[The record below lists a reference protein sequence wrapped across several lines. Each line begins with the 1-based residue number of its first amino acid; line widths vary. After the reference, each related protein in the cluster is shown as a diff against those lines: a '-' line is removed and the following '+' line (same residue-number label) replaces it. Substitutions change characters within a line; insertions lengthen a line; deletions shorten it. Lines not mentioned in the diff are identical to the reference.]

1 MSIKRALEEFY
12 EGVKLPEGLEYKVIA
27 KVERERRKR
36 WRRLLLVESLA
47 LLLISTLLLHTYF
60 GSREYKVM
68 GAEESMAV
76 EVVKDASL
84 IELSKTLSEYN
95 LRIEGPY
102 NGRFYLKGNPEGLK
116 KFLKENR
123 DLFRVAD

>member
-12 EGVKLPEGLEYKVIA
+12 EGVEPPEGLEYRVIA

-36 WRRLLLVESLA
+36 LRRLLVAESLA
-47 LLLISTLLLHTYF
+47 LLLISALLLHAYL
-60 GSREYKVM
+60 GSKEYEVM
-68 GAEESMAV
+68 GAEESVAV

-84 IELSKTLSEYN
+84 IELSGKLSEYN

-102 NGRFYLKGNPEGLK
+102 GGVFYLKGDPESLR
-116 KFLKENR
+116 KFLKENS
-123 DLFRVAD
+123 DLFRAAD